1 MDSRQAIPSALFY
14 MILMG
19 LCLPL
24 SSARGDSLN
33 EWVNDSVDELI
44 TIYQDFHAHPEVSF
58 EEENTANRLA
68 THLKA
73 TGAEVQQ
80 NIGGHGVVAL
90 IKNGNGPTL
99 MLRTDLDGLPVTEE
113 TGLIFASK
121 ETVTAES
128 GSQSGVMHACGH
140 DVHMTNLI
148 GTAQYLASHKEQ
160 WKGTLMLIGQP
171 AEEKGAGAKAMLT
184 DGLFEK
190 FPKPDFAIALHVD
203 PYLPTGRVGYRSGYA
218 MANVDSVDITLQGKG
233 GHGAYPHTTID
244 PVIQAAQLVMSL
256 QTIVSREIKPIEPAV
271 ITVGSIHGGT
281 KHNIIG
287 NSCHLQLTVRS
298 YSEEVRKHLLEAIV
312 RKSKAVAIG
321 AAAEEPIIDIS
332 EGTPS
337 LFNDEELSARIVPV
351 FEKLLGKENAVA
363 SEPSMGGED
372 FSRYGRSGV
381 PILMYRLGSV
391 EAKRLNRYK
400 ELGQKPP
407 SLHSSLYYPD
417 IEPTLKTGLK
427 TMIGASLNIL
437 ALEN

>member
-190 FPKPDFAIALHVD
+190 FPKPGMWTLICQQVALATAVGM
-203 PYLPTGRVGYRSGYA
+203 PWPTLTVSISRCKAKGAMGRIR
-218 MANVDSVDITLQGKG
+218 TLQ
-233 GHGAYPHTTID
+233 
-244 PVIQAAQLVMSL
+244 
-256 QTIVSREIKPIEPAV
+256 
-271 ITVGSIHGGT
+271 
-281 KHNIIG
+281 
-287 NSCHLQLTVRS
+287 
-298 YSEEVRKHLLEAIV
+298 
-312 RKSKAVAIG
+312 
-321 AAAEEPIIDIS
+321 
-332 EGTPS
+332 
-337 LFNDEELSARIVPV
+337 
-351 FEKLLGKENAVA
+351 
-363 SEPSMGGED
+363 
-372 FSRYGRSGV
+372 
-381 PILMYRLGSV
+381 
-391 EAKRLNRYK
+391 
-400 ELGQKPP
+400 
-407 SLHSSLYYPD
+407 
-417 IEPTLKTGLK
+417 
-427 TMIGASLNIL
+427 
-437 ALEN
+437 